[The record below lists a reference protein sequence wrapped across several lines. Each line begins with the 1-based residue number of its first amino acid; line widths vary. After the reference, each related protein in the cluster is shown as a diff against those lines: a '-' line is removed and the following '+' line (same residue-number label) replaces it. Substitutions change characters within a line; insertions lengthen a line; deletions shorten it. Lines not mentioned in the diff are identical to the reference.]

1 MAGCSAS
8 HAQRQK
14 EDKTYF
20 QTSFILNGAENRA
33 LPHSKGQ

>member
-1 MAGCSAS
+1 V
-8 HAQRQK
+8 QRRK

-20 QTSFILNGAENRA
+20 QTYFILNGAGNRA